1 MSLRVAKCWGEFCVG
16 REHGRKEPDK
26 HPADLYKFTGDLV
39 KQKAKR
45 LFHCAI
51 CREKR
56 LKF

>member
-16 REHGRKEPDK
+16 IEHGRKEPDK

-56 LKF
+56 F